1 MTVSINNTIIAPNT
15 PSELPVSPGAGVYS
29 TSLNDTVSNAFKRS
43 LQPLGAIKP
52 KGNDKHL
59 STLLEN
65 SKAVFKVTTNTVA
78 MHLLSPEWRN
88 LLFKQVDSL
97 LELEEWHED
106 DKPIISGSSLTF
118 VRMLI
123 FLKARRPGLAAT
135 SDGNLVAT
143 WTTGDNRLTIICK
156 PNDWI
161 RWVVSTKTDAGCET
175 AAGQTKIVRL
185 PMVLEA
191 YSPQQW
197 FSDGGR

>member
-15 PSELPVSPGAGVYS
+15 SSEIPVSPGAGAYS
-29 TSLNDTVSNAFKRS
+29 TRLNDAVSNAFKRS
-43 LQPLGAIKP
+43 LEPLGAVKS

-65 SKAVFKVTTNTVA
+65 SKAIFKVATNTVA
-78 MHLLSPEWRN
+78 MHLLSPDWRD
-88 LLFKQVDSL
+88 LLFRQVDSL
-97 LELEEWHED
+97 LDIEEWDEN
-106 DKPIISGSSLTF
+106 DKPVVSGSSLTF

-123 FLKARRPGLAAT
+123 FLKARRPGLGAT
-135 SDGNLVAT
+135 SDGSLVAS

-156 PNDWI
+156 PNDWV

-175 AAGQTKIVRL
+175 AAGQTKIARL
-185 PMVLEA
+185 PIVLEA
-191 YSPQQW
+191 YNPQQW